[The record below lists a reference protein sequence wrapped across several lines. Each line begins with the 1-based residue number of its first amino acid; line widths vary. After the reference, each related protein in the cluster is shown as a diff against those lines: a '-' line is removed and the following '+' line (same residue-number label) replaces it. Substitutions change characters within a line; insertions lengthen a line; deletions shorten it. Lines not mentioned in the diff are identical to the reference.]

1 MLSHLSASQVERG
14 KVKHRL
20 VTGLESAKACEQGHL
35 VIAPKRSSK
44 SPPCSWDDT
53 SQDRFW
59 INVLGFCYPLMYP
72 VSKFNSEK
80 S

>member
-1 MLSHLSASQVERG
+1 MLSHLSASQVERE

-35 VIAPKRSSK
+35 VIAPKRSPK

-53 SQDRFW
+53 SQDRFLDKRFRFLLPS
-59 INVLGFCYPLMYP
+59 NVPRF
-72 VSKFNSEK
+72 KI
-80 S
+80 